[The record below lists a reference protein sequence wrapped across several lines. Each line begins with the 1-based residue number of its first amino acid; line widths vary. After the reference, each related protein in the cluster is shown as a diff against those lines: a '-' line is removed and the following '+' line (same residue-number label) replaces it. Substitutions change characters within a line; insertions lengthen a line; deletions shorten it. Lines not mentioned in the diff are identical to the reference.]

1 MKNFL
6 FTIIAMPTILTT
18 SHLNAMGSV
27 QPLQQAILKTCA
39 QLMTTAHW
47 IISARHSIQSG
58 INRVTVT
65 TDENTAVANDLCIE
79 ANTQVNDFITS
90 ELRQI
95 IPKKN
100 IATKINPILS
110 ANYPITSLNNH
121 ILIAQYV
128 ADEITQAL
136 KNNDQTTL
144 NKWRA
149 VMQHEATH
157 IKNNDLFWRSI
168 ADFTTPII
176 THALFQLI
184 WHLISSNTKR
194 DIPLTWPVKQYLK
207 IITAIYKFTTTHYI
221 RMAIY
226 RYQEKIADNGI
237 ANDIN
242 LLNGMKSFL
251 NDIEQIIIKN
261 HGNISPIEYKLT
273 RWINNFAEE
282 HPLISNRIK
291 KLDQRI
297 ALLEKQSLSS
307 MSNNS

>member
-1 MKNFL
+1 MKKFI
-6 FTIIAMPTILTT
+6 FTIIAMPTILATPDT
-18 SHLNAMGSV
+18 HAMQSV
-27 QPLQQAILKTCA
+27 QPLQQAILNTCS
-39 QLMTTAHW
+39 QLITTAHW

-58 INRVTVT
+58 INRVAVT
-65 TDENTAVANDLCIE
+65 SNENTTVEKELCIK
-79 ANTQVNDFITS
+79 ANTQVNYFITS
-90 ELRQI
+90 ELQHI

-100 IATKINPILS
+100 IAIKINPTYS
-110 ANYPITSLNNH
+110 VDCPVITLNNH

-136 KNNDQTTL
+136 ENNDQTTL

-168 ADFTTPII
+168 ADFTMPII
-176 THALFQLI
+176 THALLQLI

-194 DIPLTWPVKQYLK
+194 DLPLTWPEKQHVK
-207 IITAIYKFTTTHYI
+207 IITAIYKFITTYCI

-226 RYQEKIADNGI
+226 RYQEKRADNGVV
-237 ANDIN
+237 NDIN

-291 KLDQRI
+291 KIDQRI
-297 ALLEKQSLSS
+297 TLLEKKSLSS
-307 MSNNS
+307 MNNNL